1 MYLHLPLLG
10 WLPVVGG
17 SLLAAAFFIAALAR
31 AGRAARLDL
40 NQRRAVVGGV
50 MLFVAAWFAAD
61 VYAAARGTFSPAGD
75 VPTLPIALLLPLLV
89 AFIALKAFPALR
101 IAVDRIPQ
109 RQLIGIQGVRLM
121 GFAFL
126 LLLVQTQL
134 PAIFALPAGV
144 GDMFVGAEAIFVARL
159 YARQT
164 ASAPTMG
171 LVLGVTGIADFL
183 VALTIGFLA
192 STTPL
197 QLIHV
202 TPNTDLIAALPLVLV
217 PAFGVPLF
225 IVLHALSIGRI
236 LSRENAIRSRSA
248 AAPAA

>member
-1 MYLHLPLLG
+1 MYMHLPWFD

-17 SLLAAAFFIAALAR
+17 PLLAAGFFVAALAR
-31 AGRAARLDL
+31 GGRAARLGVRE
-40 NQRRAVVGGV
+40 RRTVVGGV
-50 MLFVAAWFAAD
+50 TAFLTAWFAAY
-61 VYAAARGTFSPAGD
+61 VYAAVHGAFVAASGFPI
-75 VPTLPIALLLPLLV
+75 LPLALLLPLIV

-101 IAVDRIPQ
+101 IAADNVPQ
-109 RQLIGIQGVRLM
+109 EQLVGIQGIRLM

-134 PAIFALPAGV
+134 PAVFALPAGL
-144 GDMFVGAEAIFVARL
+144 GDMLVGVEAIFVARL
-159 YARQT
+159 FARRA
-164 ASAPTMG
+164 ASAPSMG
-171 LVLGVTGIADFL
+171 LLLGAMGIADFV

-197 QLIHV
+197 RLIHV
-202 TPNTDLIAALPLVLV
+202 TPSTDLVTVLPLVMV

-225 IVLHALSIGRI
+225 IVLHGLSIGRI
-236 LSRENAIRSRSA
+236 LSSEHAIRSRSA